1 MRLDRG
7 IDRYL
12 GELAR
17 AGRQPSTRFSYER
30 YLFKLAAQ
38 VERSRPDADVRE
50 VTTDDC
56 RAFLDRWIGRSAS
69 TVCSIHSALN
79 GFFGWLYIEGKI
91 DGNPMARIRRPHR
104 PRPEDVPV
112 VIVTPADVEKMLA
125 ACEDWQ
131 EFLCLSVLA
140 YTGVRRDS
148 ASRLRWRDVDLVEGT
163 VRFVEKGS
171 KVAVKPV
178 PNELLEILR
187 AAVESTEVGCRP
199 HDYVIPNRRA
209 ASVRRSERSNKIIW
223 ETVLRVAERVGV
235 RATTHAL
242 RRAFAVA
249 FLTSHPGALEALQA
263 LMNHS
268 RIDTTQVYLR
278 ALNRSK
284 AMEAVRDL
292 SWGSGFQSK
301 GSKAHT
307 GFEPVPPP

>member
-1 MRLDRG
+1 M
-7 IDRYL
+7 
-12 GELAR
+12 
-17 AGRQPSTRFSYER
+17 
-30 YLFKLAAQ
+30 
-38 VERSRPDADVRE
+38 
-50 VTTDDC
+50 
-56 RAFLDRWIGRSAS
+56 
-69 TVCSIHSALN
+69 CSIHSALN
-79 GFFGWLYIEGKI
+79 GFFGWLFLEGEIEA
-91 DGNPMARIRRPHR
+91 NPMARIKRPRR

-112 VIVTPADVEKMLA
+112 VSVTPADVERMLA

-148 ASRLRWRDVDLVEGT
+148 ASRLRWSDVDLVEGT
-163 VRFVEKGS
+163 IRFREKGS

-187 AAVESTEVGCRP
+187 AAVESAELACRP
-199 HDYVIPNRRA
+199 DDHVIPNRRA
-209 ASVRRSERSNKIIW
+209 ASVRRAERSNKIIW
-223 ETVLRVAERVGV
+223 ETVLRVADRAGV
-235 RATTHAL
+235 KATTHAL

-249 FLTSHPGALEALQA
+249 FLTTHPGALEALQA

-284 AMEAVRDL
+284 AMEAVRNL
-292 SWGSGFQSK
+292 SWGSSSFQSNAA
-301 GSKAHT
+301 KAHT